1 MKRIEELKTICANP
15 KEELKKTVASGK
27 KAIGVLPYFCPEEL
41 VYAAGMMPFGLWG
54 AAIQANES
62 KRYFPAFICS
72 LLHTTLEMGIKGELD
87 GLSGIMVPICCDSL
101 KGMGANWQ
109 YGVGDKIPVIN
120 IAYAQNRKI
129 AAGVEFTTSQ
139 FKKVRTQLEEIAG
152 EAITDEKIAAAIQ
165 VYNENRRAIL
175 AFTKAAASHPKE
187 IGACDRSAVI
197 KAGYFMDRAEHTKA
211 LLEIAKELSA
221 LPASDDG
228 YLKIATT
235 GILAD
240 MPQFLQILEKNN
252 MVIVCDQI
260 AHESVNARYE
270 VPVTEDPVEG
280 MAQRLSEIE
289 GASVLFDQGKQRGHQ
304 LVALAKE
311 ANADGILFVLTKF
324 CDPEEYD
331 YVPVKRMV
339 DAAGIPMLQVEIDQ
353 QMTNFGQAESA
364 VQAFAEMLRS

>member
-1 MKRIEELKTICANP
+1 
-15 KEELKKTVASGK
+15 
-27 KAIGVLPYFCPEEL
+27 
-41 VYAAGMMPFGLWG
+41 MMYCGL
-54 AAIQANES
+54 
-62 KRYFPAFICS
+62 
-72 LLHTTLEMGIKGELD
+72 
-87 GLSGIMVPICCDSL
+87 
-101 KGMGANWQ
+101 
-109 YGVGDKIPVIN
+109 
-120 IAYAQNRKI
+120 
-129 AAGVEFTTSQ
+129 
-139 FKKVRTQLEEIAG
+139 RTQPISRHVE
-152 EAITDEKIAAAIQ
+152 
-165 VYNENRRAIL
+165 
-175 AFTKAAASHPKE
+175 
-187 IGACDRSAVI
+187 
-197 KAGYFMDRAEHTKA
+197 
-211 LLEIAKELSA
+211 
-221 LPASDDG
+221 
-228 YLKIATT
+228 IATT
-235 GILAD
+235 GIIAD
-240 MPQFLQILEKNN
+240 TPQFLQILEKNN

-260 AHESVNARYE
+260 AHESVNVRYE